1 MKKNDIIKLDIDA
14 MSSQGS
20 GIGRY
25 EGLAVFVPMSAVGD
39 SLRVKI
45 LKVKSN
51 CAFGKIEEI
60 LTPSVTRCEPDCT
73 AFSRCGGCVYRHISY
88 GEELSIKQKAVED
101 AIKRIGKADLDAQPI
116 VSNNKTYGYRNKAQY
131 PISENYSVG
140 FFASHSHRIVESEDC
155 RLQPTIFADI
165 CEIFTMW
172 AKESGNSVYSEETHK
187 GLLRHL
193 YIRKGEVTGEIMV
206 CLVING
212 NSINSPETLVEALK
226 DKLGDCFKTLVLNI
240 NKEKTN
246 VILSDKCVN
255 IYGDGYIYDILCGVK
270 VRLSPLSFYQVNHD
284 MAELLYKKAAEYAEC
299 DNKTVLDL
307 YCGAG
312 TIGLSMAQS
321 AKKIIGVE
329 IIRQAI
335 DDARF
340 NAENNQINNAEF
352 ICGDAKDA
360 AKQLA
365 DKNIKP
371 DVIVVD
377 PPRKGCSSELL
388 GTIANDF
395 SPEKLVYV
403 SCDPATLARDTNIL
417 NSFGYELKEYTPF
430 DLFPRTA
437 HCETV
442 AKFTRK
448 V

>member
-88 GEELSIKQKAVED
+88 EEELKIKQKSVED
-101 AIKRIGKADLDAQPI
+101 AIKRIGKVDLDAQPI
-116 VSNNKTYGYRNKAQY
+116 VSNNKPYGYRNKAQY

-140 FFASHSHRIVESEDC
+140 FFANHSHRIIESEEC
-155 RLQPTIFADI
+155 SLQPEVFADI

-430 DLFPRTA
+430 DLFPRTS